1 MTKAEFSTWSMALK
15 TFYPREPLLPNNQ
28 AMELWFRELQDIP
41 FQVAEAALRKWVQT
55 NKWSPSIADIRE
67 MAASVSLPE
76 IPDWGAAWEQ
86 ACKAIRRFGS
96 YRQKDALDSLDP
108 LCRKAVERLG
118 YMQLCRSERPDM
130 DRANFRMVYE
140 TLAKREQTEQQVAL
154 PLKETI
160 GRLKL
165 ESTDGFLQLG
175 GGENG

>member
-41 FQVAEAALRKWVQT
+41 FQVAEAALRKWVQI
-55 NKWSPSIADIRE
+55 NKWSPSIADIRA
-67 MAASVSLPE
+67 MAASVALKE
-76 IPDWGAAWEQ
+76 IPDWSEAWEQ
-86 ACKAIRRFGS
+86 ACHAIRRYGRYS
-96 YRQKDALDSLDP
+96 QKEALDSLDP

-118 YMQLCRSERPDM
+118 FINLCASEKPEM

>member
-55 NKWSPSIADIRE
+55 NKWSPSIADIRA
-67 MAASVSLPE
+67 MAASVALKE
-76 IPDWGAAWEQ
+76 IPDWGDAWEA

-96 YRQKDALDSLDP
+96 YNQKEAMDSLDP

-118 YMQLCRSERPDM
+118 FINLCRSENVAA

-160 GRLKL
+160 GRLRL
-165 ESTDGFLQLG
+165 EKAEGFLQIG
-175 GGENG
+175 GSDD